1 MKAAV
6 VHEVGD
12 LPRYEEFPDPIPG
25 DGEVLIDVKAVAV
38 ENLDR
43 EIVAGRHFSSGAF
56 TQALPAIP
64 CFDGVGTLQDGTMVG
79 FGGAHPPY
87 GALAQRVVVAGEHV
101 SPVPDGLD
109 PAVAVVLASAVTGF
123 TISTAGGFEP
133 GQTVLVQGA
142 TGVAGRLAV
151 QIARKLGAG
160 RIVAT
165 GRREDALREVARL
178 GADATIN
185 TAVSD
190 EDLVATFREHSG
202 DGYDIVLDF
211 LWGRPTELL
220 LHALIPEELG
230 FAKRTRVVQVGSSA
244 DESLIVPAAAVRTS
258 GVELVG
264 ATKGL
269 GPESMAAAY
278 KRAVAWAHDG
288 ELVFNIERVPLSQI
302 EFAWTRTDLAGKR
315 LVVIAG

>member
-6 VHEVGD
+6 VHEIGN
-12 LPRYEEFPDPIPG
+12 LPRYEDFPDPILD
-25 DGEVLIDVKAVAV
+25 DGEVMIDVEAVAV

-43 EIVAGRHFSSGAF
+43 EIVAGQHFSSGAF
-56 TQALPAIP
+56 DQALPAIP
-64 CFDGVGTLQDGTMVG
+64 CFDGVGTLQDGTLVG
-79 FGGAHPPY
+79 FGGIRPPY
-87 GALAQRVVVAGEHV
+87 GALAQRVVVAEEHV
-101 SPVPDGLD
+101 SPVPDGLE

-123 TISTAGGFEP
+123 TISTAGDFEP

-165 GRREDALREVARL
+165 GRREDALREVALL

-190 EDLVATFREHSG
+190 EDLVAAFREQSG
-202 DGYDIVLDF
+202 GGYDIVLDF

-220 LHALIPEELG
+220 LHALTPEEIG
-230 FAKRTRVVQVGSSA
+230 FAKLTRIVQVGSSA
-244 DESLIVPAAAVRTS
+244 GDSLTVPAAAVRTS

-278 KRAVAWAHDG
+278 KRAAGWAHDG

-302 EFAWTRTDLAGKR
+302 ESAWTRTDLGDKR

>member
-6 VHEVGD
+6 VHEIGN
-12 LPRYEEFPDPIPG
+12 LPRYEDFPDPIPG
-25 DGEVLIDVKAVAV
+25 DGEVMIDVKAVAV

-43 EIVAGRHFSSGAF
+43 EIVAGHHFSSGAF
-56 TQALPAIP
+56 AQALPAIP
-64 CFDGVGTLQDGTMVG
+64 CFDGVGTLQDGTLVG
-79 FGGAHPPY
+79 FGGVRPPY
-87 GALAQRVVVAGEHV
+87 GALAQRVVVAEEHV
-101 SPVPDGLD
+101 SPVPDGLE

-123 TISTAGGFEP
+123 TISTAGDFEP
-133 GQTVLVQGA
+133 GKTVLVQGA

-165 GRREDALREVARL
+165 GRREDTLREAALL

-190 EDLVATFREHSG
+190 EELVAAFREHSG

-220 LHALIPEELG
+220 LHALTPEELG
-230 FAKRTRVVQVGSSA
+230 FVKPTRIVQVGSSA
-244 DESLIVPAAAVRTS
+244 GESLTVPAAAVRTS

-264 ATKGL
+264 ATKEL

-278 KRAVAWAHDG
+278 KRAAGWAHDG

-302 EFAWTRTDLAGKR
+302 ESAWTRTDLAGKR